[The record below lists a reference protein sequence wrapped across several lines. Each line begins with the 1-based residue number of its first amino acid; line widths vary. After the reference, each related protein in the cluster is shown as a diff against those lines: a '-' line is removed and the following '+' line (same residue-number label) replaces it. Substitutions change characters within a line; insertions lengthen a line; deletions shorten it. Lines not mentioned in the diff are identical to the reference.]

1 MNNIFCVLGR
11 GQLCPMKQ
19 IKVKGLI
26 YLSDKMFLFKKRKQM
41 IVFTVKKRQL

>member
-26 YLSDKMFLFKKRKQM
+26 YLSDKMFLFKKRKPNDC
-41 IVFTVKKRQL
+41 LYC